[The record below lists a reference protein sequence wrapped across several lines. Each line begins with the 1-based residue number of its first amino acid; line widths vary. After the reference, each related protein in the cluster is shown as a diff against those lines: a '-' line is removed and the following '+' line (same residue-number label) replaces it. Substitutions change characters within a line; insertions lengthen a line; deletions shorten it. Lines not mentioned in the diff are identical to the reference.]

1 MNNTAFALSI
11 AVLCIVFHL
20 FLTSYAKSMVETVE
34 LNALK
39 LENLLSRRHATDT
52 HVDGESRAA

>member
-1 MNNTAFALSI
+1 
-11 AVLCIVFHL
+11 
-20 FLTSYAKSMVETVE
+20 VE

-52 HVDGESRAA
+52 QVDGESRAA